1 MAMQGDV
8 RAGGWARRGRRLLL
22 GLGVLTAGGLAVLF
36 LAAFALVSG
45 HGGVLQVVLLAALA
59 LMAVAAAAVVA
70 LAWIARRLWLRGAWL
85 EALPLLV
92 GLPWLSRVV
101 WAVRVLWTG
110 RAVWRLRDR
119 VPSRRRDR
127 SEFAGQDLSGFGRQD
142 LSGFGRSGP
151 DRGPQRHDQVAEF
164 RPAGLPGRRLAA
176 DPRILG
182 DQAPRSPG

>member
-8 RAGGWARRGRRLLL
+8 RAGSWARRGRRLLL
-22 GLGVLTAGGLAVLF
+22 GLGVLTAGGFAVLF

-45 HGGVLQVVLLAALA
+45 HGGVLQVALIAVLT

-70 LAWIARRLWLRGAWL
+70 VAWIARRLWLRGAWL

-92 GLPWLSRVV
+92 GLPWLSRVM

-110 RAVWRLRDR
+110 RAVWRLRHR

-127 SEFAGQDLSGFGRQD
+127 SELAGQDLRGFGPQEE
-142 LSGFGRSGP
+142 LSGFAAQDLTGARSGTT
-151 DRGPQRHDQVAEF
+151 R
-164 RPAGLPGRRLAA
+164 
-176 DPRILG
+176 
-182 DQAPRSPG
+182 